1 MPGAARFSTSDIPRN
16 NRRAKTTSFFPN
28 REPYSEAVTA
38 VFCCEDFWRAPSGDI
53 ATCDVP
59 HRRGSRI
66 LRLLAALGKNEGKS
80 FAGSPSFFAVPYAF
94 VTPFSE
100 DGPRAR
106 KSAGLWMRS
115 IAPPAYTN

>member
-1 MPGAARFSTSDIPRN
+1 AMFCAFNIPQN
-16 NRRAKTTSFFPN
+16 NGRKKTTFFFPTGKLYT
-28 REPYSEAVTA
+28 EVVPA
-38 VFCCEDFWRAPSGDI
+38 VFCCEDFWRAPSGEI

-59 HRRGSRI
+59 HRRGARI

-100 DGPRAR
+100 DRARAR
-106 KSAGLWMRS
+106 KSAG
-115 IAPPAYTN
+115 